1 MSLINIIDLTFSYEG
16 SYENIFE
23 NVSFQIDTDWKL
35 GFTGRNGRGK
45 TTFLKL
51 LMGEY
56 EYSGTISAS
65 VTFDYFPFPVQAGR
79 KNTLDILRGINADFE
94 DWELQR
100 ELSLLEVGEDVL
112 HRPFETLSNG
122 EQTKV
127 LLAVLFLQ
135 DNHFLLIDEPTNHL
149 DVNARKIVSD
159 YLKSKKGFI
168 LVSHDRAFLD
178 NCIDH
183 ILSINKTNIE
193 VQKGNFSSWLYNKKL
208 QDEYELAENEKLKR
222 EIQRLSQ
229 AARRTAG
236 WSQKAE
242 KTKFGRHNSGVKPDK
257 GYVGHKA
264 AKMMKRSKV
273 AEARRQKA
281 VEKKAKLLKNIETA
295 DPLSIK
301 PLKYH
306 TGRMIEAK
314 ELSIYYGDNEVC
326 ADVSF
331 TVNCGDRIAL
341 TGKNGS
347 GKSSILKLLIGDKIS
362 FRGELRVGSNLQL
375 SYVPQDTSFLQGSLT
390 EFARSSGIDESLF
403 KTILRKLDFS
413 REQFEKDMRFFSDGQ
428 KKKVLLARSLCER
441 AHLYI
446 WDEPLNYID
455 VLSRM
460 QIEELILRHRPTML
474 FVEHDSSF
482 LSAVATK
489 RIDLSLL
496 AAKKK
501 QNVFDI
507 CP

>member
-1 MSLINIIDLTFSYEG
+1 MSLINITNLTFSYEG

-65 VTFDYFPFPVQAGR
+65 VTFDYFPFAVQVGR

-208 QDEYELAENEKLKR
+208 QDEFELAENEKLKR
-222 EIQRLSQ
+222 DIQRLSQ

-236 WSQKAE
+236 WSQKVE
-242 KTKFGRHNSGVKPDK
+242 KTKFGRRNSGVKPDK

-281 VEKKAKLLKNIETA
+281 AEKKAKLLKNIETA

-306 TGRMIEAK
+306 TGRMVEAK
-314 ELSIYYGDNEVC
+314 ELSVNYDDNEVC

-347 GKSSILKLLIGDKIS
+347 GKSSILKLLIGEKVS

-375 SYVPQDTSFLQGSLT
+375 SYIPQDTSFLQGSLT
-390 EFARSSGIDESLF
+390 EFARGSAIDESLF

-489 RIDLSLL
+489 RIDLSSG
-496 AAKKK
+496 AAKG
-501 QNVFDI
+501 N
-507 CP
+507 